1 MGETHGPPTSGGR
14 PPDGGPES
22 LPARLLGTGARGARQ
37 VARAAGIDSAIEAA
51 AEETVVRAV
60 ESQVFER
67 ALERVLSGPLIEEAV
82 EDALTSPAVERALAN
97 ALDSEMLD
105 RIWERLLASDEAQKL
120 VERIAEAPEV
130 RAAVAAQ
137 GVGLLADLG
146 RGARRVARR
155 LDDAVETGVRRLL
168 FQPRREPPT
177 ACAGLVTRAL
187 ALALD
192 GAIINAGFL
201 AVSALVALVVSVVSG
216 DSNGVGSAALV
227 AGAGVWVAA
236 SAVYLLSF
244 WALVGQTPGMRFLGI
259 RLDAGGAPRIGLRR
273 ALWRLLGAVLAAI
286 PLFLGY
292 LGVLLNERR
301 RGWQDRIAGT
311 DVLYVREVLP
321 AAPWSAPAGD
331 ASADPGHNRAQPGR
345 A

>member
-1 MGETHGPPTSGGR
+1 MGDTRGPSPSGGR

-37 VARAAGIDSAIEAA
+37 VARATRIDNAIEVA

-105 RIWERLLASDEAQKL
+105 RIWARLLASDEAQKL

-130 RAAVAAQ
+130 RAALAAQ

-155 LDDAVETGVRRLL
+155 LDDGVERVVRRLL
-168 FQPRREPPT
+168 SRPAREQPS
-177 ACAGLVTRAL
+177 ACAGLVTRVL

-201 AVSALVALVVSVVSG
+201 VASALVALVVSVVSG

-227 AGAGVWVAA
+227 AGAGAWVAV
-236 SAVYLLSF
+236 SAVYLLFF
-244 WALVGQTPGMRFLGI
+244 WALVGQTPGMRFLRI
-259 RLDAGGAPRIGLRR
+259 RLDAGGGIGLRR
-273 ALWRLLGAVLAAI
+273 AGRRLLGAVLAAI
-286 PLFLGY
+286 PLLLGFLG
-292 LGVLLNERR
+292 VVLNERR
-301 RGWQDRIAGT
+301 RGWQDRIADT

-331 ASADPGHNRAQPGR
+331 ASSPR
-345 A
+345 

>member
-1 MGETHGPPTSGGR
+1 M
-14 PPDGGPES
+14 
-22 LPARLLGTGARGARQ
+22 
-37 VARAAGIDSAIEAA
+37 
-51 AEETVVRAV
+51 VRAV

-97 ALDSEMLD
+97 ALDSEMVD
-105 RIWERLLASDEAQKL
+105 RIWARLLASDEAQKL

-137 GVGLLADLG
+137 GAGLLADLG
-146 RGARRVARR
+146 RGARRAARR
-155 LDDAVETGVRRLL
+155 LDDGVERVVRRLL
-168 FQPRREPPT
+168 SRPAREQPS
-177 ACAGLVTRAL
+177 ACAGLVTRLL

-192 GAIINAGFL
+192 VAIINAGFL
-201 AVSALVALVVSVVSG
+201 AASALVALVVSVVSG
-216 DSNGVGSAALV
+216 DGNGVGSAALV
-227 AGAGVWVAA
+227 AGAGAWVAV
-236 SAVYLLSF
+236 STVYLLSF

-259 RLDAGGAPRIGLRR
+259 RLDPGGGIGLRR
-273 ALWRLLGAVLAAI
+273 ALRRLLGGVLAAI
-286 PLFLGY
+286 PLLLGF

-301 RGWQDRIAGT
+301 RGWQDRIADT

-321 AAPWSAPAGD
+321 TAPWSARGGD
-331 ASADPGHNRAQPGR
+331 ASAPGDNRVQPGR